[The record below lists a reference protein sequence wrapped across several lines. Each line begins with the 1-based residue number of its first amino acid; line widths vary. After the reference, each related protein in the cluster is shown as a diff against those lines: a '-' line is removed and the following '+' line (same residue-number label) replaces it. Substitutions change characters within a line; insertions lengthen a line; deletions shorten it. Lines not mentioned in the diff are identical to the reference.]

1 MANSPNAQRT
11 TARQFNAAP
20 LPFAASVLDQTWYV
34 LNRAAQRL
42 RLAVEEALEPLGLRR
57 RHYAALGLLEA
68 AAPLSQQELANR
80 IPLDRASVVLV
91 VDDLERLGF
100 AERRPDPTDRRAYNI
115 VLTPPGRDALHDA
128 RRRVAAAQAA
138 GFAPLTADEV
148 AALDALSRRICGWEQ
163 L

>member
-1 MANSPNAQRT
+1 VASSPNARRPGTQPM
-11 TARQFNAAP
+11 QAAP

-34 LNRAAQRL
+34 LNRAAQHL
-42 RLAVEEALEPLGLRR
+42 RLAVEDALAPLGLRR

-100 AERRPDPTDRRAYNI
+100 ARRRPDPTDRRVYNI
-115 VLTPPGRDALHDA
+115 VLTPSGRDALHDA

-138 GFAPLTADEV
+138 GFAPLTAAEV
-148 AALDALSRRICGWEQ
+148 AMLDALSRRICGWEA